1 MPLSEEGGHQS
12 GPGATFAV
20 RGGTGTL
27 LWGPEWQQ
35 GGAHSTR
42 MLLAMLS
49 PNVGPWDLETCFI
62 HPSVY
67 LLIFKSFI
75 YLFSERGEG
84 REKDREK
91 HQYVVASRAPPAGDL
106 ACNPGMCPDWELNR

>member
-1 MPLSEEGGHQS
+1 
-12 GPGATFAV
+12 
-20 RGGTGTL
+20 
-27 LWGPEWQQ
+27 
-35 GGAHSTR
+35 

-75 YLFSERGEG
+75 YLFSERGER

-106 ACNPGMCPDWELNR
+106 ACNPDMCPDWELNR